1 MDRSAT
7 LIGMFVSWSLFSF
20 FQYEEIPG
28 TLEHI
33 NELMVEK
40 EVRLVD
46 W

>member
-1 MDRSAT
+1 MS
-7 LIGMFVSWSLFSF
+7 V

-40 EVRLVD
+40 EVRQPSVHGLGSRYKYILI
-46 W
+46 

>member
-1 MDRSAT
+1 MNFYVGT
-7 LIGMFVSWSLFSF
+7 

-40 EVRLVD
+40 EVSETTLRP
-46 W
+46 WFGI